1 MGLSREAIAENYR
14 DTAVKQV
21 KRHLILEKIIDQENL
36 TLTDEEIDAGFQEM
50 ADAFQQPVEQ
60 IKSFYS
66 QNTDKLDYFKQ
77 TLLEK
82 RAIKL
87 IIESSEIEEVEPSE
101 QPSDQTEPA
110 S

>member
-36 TLTDEEIDAGFQEM
+36 TLTDEEVETGLQEI

-66 QNTDKLDYFKQ
+66 QNTEKPTISSRPYLKKEPLN
-77 TLLEK
+77 LL
-82 RAIKL
+82 L
-87 IIESSEIEEVEPSE
+87 IVAKSRKSSRPSR
-101 QPSDQTEPA
+101 PSDQTEQA